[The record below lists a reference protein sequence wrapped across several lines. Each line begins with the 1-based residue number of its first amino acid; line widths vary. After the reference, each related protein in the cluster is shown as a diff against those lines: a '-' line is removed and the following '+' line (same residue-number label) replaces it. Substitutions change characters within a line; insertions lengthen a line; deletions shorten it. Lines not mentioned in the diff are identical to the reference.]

1 MRLRSRILNLALLLA
16 VSASAV
22 AQEKPESS
30 DKGTSVAEPKEYVDK
45 LEMRSSAKN
54 EVVERIEKPLH
65 TYGDAVRGN
74 VNGTVWAWGKSGRPK
89 AFLELFRATE
99 PNSPWINAI
108 TLTGQETVS
117 VKTGFGDGWKPSRT
131 QIEPQMIPDASAP
144 DSKENVRLLQMKE
157 QSRRFTAHEFW
168 DPNNSRFEL
177 RLLPRPLLRYKD
189 EAAGIQDGTA
199 YILAHDTNPE
209 IVLLVEALGATVE
222 KSQWHFS
229 AARLGSAEL
238 HLEIDGSGV
247 WKQERT
253 PGVAGKPIDPYWLF
267 FVTPA
272 K

>member
-1 MRLRSRILNLALLLA
+1 MHYHHAIPNLTILLALSVTA
-16 VSASAV
+16 I
-22 AQEKPESS
+22 AQEKPESV
-30 DKGTSVAEPKEYVDK
+30 DTANTSKEAKEYIDRM
-45 LEMRSSAKN
+45 EMRSSTRN
-54 EVVERIEKPLH
+54 ELVQRIEKPLH
-65 TYGDAVRGN
+65 SYGDAARGN
-74 VNGTVWAWGKSGRPK
+74 SNGTVWAWGKSGRPT

-117 VKTGFGDGWKPSRT
+117 LKTGIPTHWKPART
-131 QIEPQMIPDASAP
+131 QIEPKMIPDAPAP
-144 DSKENVRLLQMKE
+144 DAKDNVRLLQMKE

-189 EAAGIQDGTA
+189 EAAGIHDGTA

-209 IVLLVEALGATVE
+209 IVLLIEALGETVE
-222 KSQWHFS
+222 KARWHYS

-238 HLEIDGSGV
+238 HLEIDGNGV

-253 PGVAGKPIDPYWLF
+253 PGVAGKSTDPYWLF
-267 FVTPA
+267 FVTP
-272 K
+272 

>member
-1 MRLRSRILNLALLLA
+1 MRLPCSALNLAVLLA
-16 VSASAV
+16 LLASAN
-22 AQEKPESS
+22 AQEKLESG
-30 DKGTSVAEPKEYVDK
+30 DKGISAAETKEYVDR
-45 LEMRSSAKN
+45 LEMSLPNKEIVA
-54 EVVERIEKPLH
+54 RIEKPLH

-74 VNGTVWAWGKSGRPK
+74 SNGTVWAWGKTGRPK

-108 TLTGQETVS
+108 TLTSKETVS
-117 VKTGFGDGWKPSRT
+117 VKTGVANGWKPAQT
-131 QIEPQMIPDASAP
+131 QIDPKLIPDAPLP

-189 EAAGIQDGTA
+189 EADGIQDGTA

-209 IVLLVEALGATVE
+209 IVLLIEALGETPE
-222 KSQWHFS
+222 KARWHFS

-238 HLEIDGSGV
+238 HLEIDGNGV
-247 WKQERT
+247 WKQGRT
-253 PGVAGKPIDPYWLF
+253 PNVAGKSTDPYWLF
-267 FVTPA
+267 FVTP
-272 K
+272 